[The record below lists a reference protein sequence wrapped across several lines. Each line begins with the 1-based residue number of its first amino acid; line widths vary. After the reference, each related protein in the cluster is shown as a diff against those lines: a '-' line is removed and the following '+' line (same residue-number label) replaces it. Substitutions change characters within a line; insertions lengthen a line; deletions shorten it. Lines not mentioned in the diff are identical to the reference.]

1 MQTNEFGYLVHGA
14 KGLFYSDGRYFYFP
28 NRDSNLKE
36 GIIKN
41 IRVVKDFL
49 DDRGYAFIDAEMVET
64 EPFSDKELLKM
75 MSWSSNV
82 RRFKLGDSEVVLA
95 FESGGLSDFNMFSKD
110 LSSSGKVSAYIM
122 HDDELVWIAQ
132 ESEPRYFAREP
143 FRTFLRLAEPL
154 DAKLFHGYCKSHFA
168 GSELHNKLALL
179 KASGDSMTFFDKT
192 DFYINTELGIVKKEA
207 FYEYAHSSTVKY
219 YMYNGEKL
227 LETYKDLDAL
237 GSVPFKKVEQK
248 TIRAYAQEL
257 HINLSAHSYES
268 CCISDALSSKLFEL
282 GSNHYLVY
290 AYNVDTVNVKA
301 LQDKKLNELV
311 TQTSEDYLSELKRYA
326 RNLTAKNIGSMTLQS
341 WYFKQ

>member
-1 MQTNEFGYLVHGA
+1 MAGI
-14 KGLFYSDGRYFYFP
+14 FYFQ
-28 NRDSNLKE
+28 NRGSNLKE

-95 FESGGLSDFNMFSKD
+95 FESGGLSDFDMFSKD

-132 ESEPRYFAREP
+132 ESESRYFAREP

-168 GSELHNKLALL
+168 GSEL
-179 KASGDSMTFFDKT
+179 
-192 DFYINTELGIVKKEA
+192 
-207 FYEYAHSSTVKY
+207 
-219 YMYNGEKL
+219 
-227 LETYKDLDAL
+227 
-237 GSVPFKKVEQK
+237 
-248 TIRAYAQEL
+248 
-257 HINLSAHSYES
+257 
-268 CCISDALSSKLFEL
+268 
-282 GSNHYLVY
+282 
-290 AYNVDTVNVKA
+290 
-301 LQDKKLNELV
+301 V
-311 TQTSEDYLSELKRYA
+311 TQTSENYLSELKRYA

>member
-1 MQTNEFGYLVHGA
+1 
-14 KGLFYSDGRYFYFP
+14 
-28 NRDSNLKE
+28 
-36 GIIKN
+36 
-41 IRVVKDFL
+41 
-49 DDRGYAFIDAEMVET
+49 
-64 EPFSDKELLKM
+64 
-75 MSWSSNV
+75 
-82 RRFKLGDSEVVLA
+82 
-95 FESGGLSDFNMFSKD
+95 
-110 LSSSGKVSAYIM
+110 
-122 HDDELVWIAQ
+122 
-132 ESEPRYFAREP
+132 
-143 FRTFLRLAEPL
+143 
-154 DAKLFHGYCKSHFA
+154 
-168 GSELHNKLALL
+168 
-179 KASGDSMTFFDKT
+179 MTFFDKT

-311 TQTSEDYLSELKRYA
+311 TQTSENYLSELKRYA

>member
-1 MQTNEFGYLVHGA
+1 
-14 KGLFYSDGRYFYFP
+14 
-28 NRDSNLKE
+28 
-36 GIIKN
+36 
-41 IRVVKDFL
+41 
-49 DDRGYAFIDAEMVET
+49 
-64 EPFSDKELLKM
+64 M
-75 MSWSSNV
+75 MTWASNV

-132 ESEPRYFAREP
+132 ESESRYFAREP

-154 DAKLFHGYCKSHFA
+154 DAKLFQGYCKSHFV

-179 KASGDSMTFFDKT
+179 KAAGDSMTFFDET
-192 DFYINTELGIVKKEA
+192 DFYVNTELGIIKKEA
-207 FYEYAHSSTVKY
+207 FYEYANSSTVRY

-237 GSVPFKKVEQK
+237 GKVPFKKVEHK
-248 TIRAYAQEL
+248 TIKAYAQEL

-268 CCISDALSSKLFEL
+268 CCISDALCSKLFEL

-290 AYNVDTVNVKA
+290 AYNVDTVDVKT
-301 LQDKKLNELV
+301 LQDSKLKELV
-311 TQTSEDYLSELKRYA
+311 IQSSENCLSELKRYA

-341 WYFKQ
+341 WYFKH

>member
-1 MQTNEFGYLVHGA
+1 MQTNEFGYLVRGA

-28 NRDSNLKE
+28 NRGSNLKE
-36 GIIKN
+36 GVIKN

-75 MSWSSNV
+75 MTWASNV

-122 HDDELVWIAQ
+122 HDDE
-132 ESEPRYFAREP
+132 
-143 FRTFLRLAEPL
+143 
-154 DAKLFHGYCKSHFA
+154 
-168 GSELHNKLALL
+168 
-179 KASGDSMTFFDKT
+179 
-192 DFYINTELGIVKKEA
+192 
-207 FYEYAHSSTVKY
+207 
-219 YMYNGEKL
+219 KL

-237 GSVPFKKVEQK
+237 GSVSFKKVEQK

-257 HINLSAHSYES
+257 HINLSARSYES

-311 TQTSEDYLSELKRYA
+311 TQSSENYLSELKRYA

>member
-28 NRDSNLKE
+28 NRGSNLKE

-132 ESEPRYFAREP
+132 ESESRYFAREP

-154 DAKLFHGYCKSHFA
+154 DAKLFQGYCKSHFA

-179 KASGDSMTFFDKT
+179 KAAGDSMTFFDKT

-257 HINLSAHSYES
+257 HINLSAHSYEY
-268 CCISDALSSKLFEL
+268 CCI
-282 GSNHYLVY
+282 
-290 AYNVDTVNVKA
+290 
-301 LQDKKLNELV
+301 
-311 TQTSEDYLSELKRYA
+311 
-326 RNLTAKNIGSMTLQS
+326 
-341 WYFKQ
+341 